1 MNLRRMRWALLPLL
15 AAAALAVLVL
25 PPRPLPQRFVLGSY
39 LLGFWT
45 EDRSPDVE
53 RMHLRTLRVARERL
67 RGEILVRAH
76 GAADVRASR
85 EARALRSTHQ
95 PLVVVRDADVPDT
108 TARRW
113 LASAERE
120 LGFIPR
126 ASGTGVPVILALHTK
141 HPQTDSGTVATFGPV
156 VRYQYADR
164 SDSACI
170 VEVVFAR
177 RLEADR
183 GRFDVPNGLKGDILG
198 RCGLYARY
206 GFPGP
211 GVGRWAGLPSR
222 WVARWTWFG
231 AAGLFAP
238 RRTPPDTVA
247 WRSRYGGVPWRVL
260 TCLRGT
266 PANCTR
272 VTGLASP
279 ALLELADLYFE
290 GFYGSDQLS
299 PPSVLAALI
308 TQRGPDRFA
317 RFWSSSLPAD
327 SALEAVYGQ
336 PAGAIVR
343 QALGR
348 EFVPAPRG
356 QPRRAAFA
364 VSLGWLL
371 VMAGI
376 AMALS
381 WRREMDL

>member
-1 MNLRRMRWALLPLL
+1 MNLRRVRWALLPLL

-85 EARALRSTHQ
+85 EARALRSTRQ

-156 VRYQYADR
+156 VRYQYAAR

-211 GVGRWAGLPSR
+211 AVGRWAGLPSR
-222 WVARWTWFG
+222 WVARWISG
-231 AAGLFAP
+231 PSAIVPCGK
-238 RRTPPDTVA
+238 
-247 WRSRYGGVPWRVL
+247 SYGKR
-260 TCLRGT
+260 
-266 PANCTR
+266 N
-272 VTGLASP
+272 
-279 ALLELADLYFE
+279 LEC
-290 GFYGSDQLS
+290 
-299 PPSVLAALI
+299 
-308 TQRGPDRFA
+308 
-317 RFWSSSLPAD
+317 SSSALRPDCAVLLD
-327 SALEAVYGQ
+327 RYLVCCGRYSALTGIT
-336 PAGAIVR
+336 PFPGIVACVASR
-343 QALGR
+343 T
-348 EFVPAPRG
+348 
-356 QPRRAAFA
+356 
-364 VSLGWLL
+364 
-371 VMAGI
+371 
-376 AMALS
+376 
-381 WRREMDL
+381 